1 MREILLWLTI
11 ALNKKRLRINTKYKV
26 FLKVFK
32 TDIPNLNKN
41 DVLATIDID
50 TRSNKVKVVF
60 SEIIEQ
66 AKGKR
71 FDSDEDR
78 ALFGVW
84 DWINEFKNL
93 IEKGRISLRYL
104 IENSDKEVIAP
115 NSEEGKS
122 WGTFLPDQKDYL
134 FLQQRLDENNE
145 VLRND
150 DGVRLLWALKF
161 KVEVEKKKFTVNGKE
176 IPNLYDYE
184 FNAIYINTIINT
196 PNNIVKNTPKLP
208 TACAL
213 SEFLSP

>member
-71 FDSDEDR
+71 FDSDEER

-122 WGTFLPDQKDYL
+122 WGTSLPDQKDYL

-176 IPNLYDYE
+176 IPNLYDY
-184 FNAIYINTIINT
+184 
-196 PNNIVKNTPKLP
+196 
-208 TACAL
+208 
-213 SEFLSP
+213 